1 MKTKIIAT
9 YGPALENAG
18 VLGKALKY
26 ADIIRINFSHGSKA
40 KWSEY
45 VDTIRHEAKRSGR
58 KTLLLADLPGPK
70 IRFGKITREI
80 EVKPGDEI
88 IIGYNKK
95 GAIPIEYDISAE
107 ARRGS
112 TILVGDGYLK
122 LSISK
127 VRKGLITCRA
137 LNNGRIS
144 SKKGVSMSGMRRIV
158 SPTPEDM
165 ELAEFA
171 KSEGFDWIGLSFAT
185 SAAGVKSLRSRT
197 GIPVVSKIES
207 TAALSNLEEI
217 VKASDAVMV
226 ARGDLALDIGIE
238 NIPEAQRDIISECA
252 RFEKPVIVA
261 TEMLASMVSRAMPT
275 RAEVNDIA
283 NAIWA
288 GASYLMLSEE
298 TAVGS
303 YPVEALEML
312 YNTASVAEHAPGMRH
327 WSTPRL

>member
-9 YGPALENAG
+9 YGPALEKPG
-18 VLGKALKY
+18 VLGKALRY
-26 ADIIRINFSHGSKA
+26 ANIIRINFSHENKA

-45 VDTIRHEAKRSGR
+45 VDTIRREAKRSGR
-58 KTLLLADLPGPK
+58 ELSLLADLPGPK
-70 IRFGKITREI
+70 IRFGKIAQEI
-80 EVKPGDEI
+80 EVKSGDEI
-88 IIGYNKK
+88 TIGYNKK

-112 TILVGDGYLK
+112 TILIGDGCLK

-127 VRKGLITCRA
+127 VGKGLITCRA

-144 SKKGVSMSGMRRIV
+144 SRKGVSMSGMRKV
-158 SPTPEDM
+158 LSPTPEDM
-165 ELAEFA
+165 KLAEFA
-171 KSEGFDWIGLSFAT
+171 KSESFDWIGLSFAT
-185 SAAGVKSLRSRT
+185 SAAGVKSLRSHT

-252 RFEKPVIVA
+252 RLEKPAIVA
-261 TEMLASMVSRAMPT
+261 TEMLASMVSKAMPT

-283 NAIWA
+283 NAVWA

-312 YNTASVAEHAPGMRH
+312 YNTASVAERAPGMRRGNI
-327 WSTPRL
+327 SSL